1 MFVFRV
7 LQQIDYFKTISYE
20 AFHNVF
26 MYKNEQV
33 FLQKND
39 TLFRVGQENKE
50 FYIIEKGA
58 LEVYTEFEGNEFIL
72 ERLP

>member
-1 MFVFRV
+1 
-7 LQQIDYFKTISYE
+7 
-20 AFHNVF
+20 